1 MAEVESQ
8 EVVEQDNSSQLV
20 MVVWSENLDGVIA
33 EELKKQCVLC
43 CLNFE
48 LFNKWQRQMTQYE
61 ALKYSD
67 GLYEFKLK
75 LWELLRHKVIES
87 VSISL
92 SYTV

>member
-1 MAEVESQ
+1 M
-8 EVVEQDNSSQLV
+8 
-20 MVVWSENLDGVIA
+20 VWSENLDGVIE
-33 EELKKQCVLC
+33 EELKKQRVLC

-61 ALKYSD
+61 ALNHSD

-75 LWELLRHKVIES
+75 LWELLCHKVIES